1 MISTSVSLSPGW
13 IYTYNVEELAF
24 FEFHYTVA
32 FNVVKMQA
40 RIYSINKGGNAKY
53 VYVKILLL

>member
-32 FNVVKMQA
+32 FNVGKMQA

-53 VYVKILLL
+53 V